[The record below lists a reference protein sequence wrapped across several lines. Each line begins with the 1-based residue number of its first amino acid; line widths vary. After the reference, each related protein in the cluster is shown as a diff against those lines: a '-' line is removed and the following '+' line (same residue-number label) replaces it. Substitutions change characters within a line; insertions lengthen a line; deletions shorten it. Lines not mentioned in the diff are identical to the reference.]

1 LYAQLNWNSPTLQVH
16 VVRVLF
22 MVPVYAA
29 DAFGTLVVCSREQG
43 CDDRG
48 AEGEDG
54 SANTLVVVLE
64 VIREFY
70 EAYTIFSFFR
80 LLQEALRKEADTRHA
95 GHGSEAYLLR

>member
-1 LYAQLNWNSPTLQVH
+1 MVFAVLAIMLSLREIIKHLLNWNSPTLQVH

-29 DAFGTLVVCSREQG
+29 DAFGTLIVCSREEG
-43 CDDRG
+43 CDDK
-48 AEGEDG
+48 DG
-54 SANTLVVVLE
+54 GANTLVILLE

-80 LLQEALRKEADTRHA
+80 LLQEALRKEA
-95 GHGSEAYLLR
+95 